1 MEKQF
6 HLSTGQS
13 RKIAQLLENE
23 MKTGLSKQD
32 DDSTSIPMLPSW
44 ITSHPTG
51 QELGEY
57 IGLDAHISVFILFG
71 FTVKVELQLSK

>member
-1 MEKQF
+1 MVHSVIQTTEEDKENVIHKLEKQF

-32 DDSTSIPMLPSW
+32 DDSTSIPMLPS
-44 ITSHPTG
+44 
-51 QELGEY
+51 
-57 IGLDAHISVFILFG
+57 
-71 FTVKVELQLSK
+71 